1 MTRATSQTRWRF
13 HRDTRKRLFKGWL
26 PIAELIVPRRIA
38 DLSIYKLLI
47 PNRNGGNHGELRLRH
62 RSPGPQEGRRLSGEG
77 DAPQQPGQVQAA
89 LRLLL
94 HASSCWRHAPT
105 PTANIIHNSDPNHG

>member
-38 DLSIYKLLI
+38 DLGIFKLLI

-62 RSPGPQEGRRLSGEG
+62 RYPGPQEGRRLSGK
-77 DAPQQPGQVQAA
+77 AMPRNNPRRVQAA
-89 LRLLL
+89 LWLLL
-94 HASSCWRHAPT
+94 HASSCWRQTPT
-105 PTANIIHNSDPNHG
+105 PTANIIRKSDPGHG